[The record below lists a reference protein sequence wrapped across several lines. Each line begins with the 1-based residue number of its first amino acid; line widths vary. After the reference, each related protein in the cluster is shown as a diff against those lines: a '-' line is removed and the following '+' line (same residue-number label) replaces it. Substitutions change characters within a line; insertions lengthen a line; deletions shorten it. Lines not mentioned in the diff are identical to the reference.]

1 MYSRWTWKGAQ
12 QMKKATTT
20 ATEKETLFLE
30 FLLTHERKFINV
42 LMFPK
47 CYAV

>member
-1 MYSRWTWKGAQ
+1 
-12 QMKKATTT
+12 MKKATTT

-47 CYAV
+47 CYAVQYLLLIYKFDT